1 VRAYKLLPRG
11 KSILSSKSG
20 RVKAQDECGCITQE
34 RELETASVTELG
46 FLLIIVGFVL
56 AFIAMILLVVQSSR
70 GSSQGRGAGVLLIGP
85 IPIVFGTDKQS
96 VKAVMLLAIVLI
108 LLVLVIMLLPSLLGR

>member
-1 VRAYKLLPRG
+1 MRAYKLLRRG

-20 RVKAQDECGCITQE
+20 RVKAQDESRCITQA

-46 FLLIIVGFVL
+46 FLLIIVGFAL
-56 AFIAMILLVVQSSR
+56 AFIAMILMVARSPR

-85 IPIVFGTDKQS
+85 IPIVFGTDRQS
-96 VKAVMLLAIVLI
+96 VKAVMVLAIVLI